1 MMQLTYLLSD
11 QPFNFLQK
19 ANFFLKN
26 KPSATEVKQIF
37 PKFLNIG
44 KKITGKNIEIIKT

>member
-37 PKFLNIG
+37 LKFLNIG
-44 KKITGKNIEIIKT
+44 KKITGKNIENI